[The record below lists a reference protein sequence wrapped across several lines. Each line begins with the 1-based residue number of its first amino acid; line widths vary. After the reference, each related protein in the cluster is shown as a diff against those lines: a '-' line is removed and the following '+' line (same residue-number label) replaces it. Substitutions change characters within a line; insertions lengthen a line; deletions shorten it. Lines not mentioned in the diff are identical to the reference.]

1 MLVRKTMKLAT
12 LTSAVLAL
20 SLFASGLTI
29 AHAYGPAQWQ
39 ATFSGNF
46 TNPTTG
52 QRGGFWGW
60 CDFAGSASDGLSGT
74 SADCQLSVYMFNGG
88 GASNGGLFHADIQ
101 GNSWNVQPS
110 TMGGP
115 PANDFFVT
123 SGTAT
128 VTGPLVVTVLKS
140 GGPVPPGCTV
150 SGDTATCPL
159 SFWSAIGLISPDTGI
174 PAVPGHFSLAK
185 ALEMLGL
192 ELPPGSHVNVQVT
205 RIP

>member
-1 MLVRKTMKLAT
+1 MLFHKTMKFAT
-12 LTSAVLAL
+12 LASAMLAL
-20 SLFASGLTI
+20 SMFASAFTI

-39 ATFSGNF
+39 AGFSGNF

-74 SADCQLSVYMFNGG
+74 SADCELAAYMFNGA
-88 GASNGGLFHADIQ
+88 GANNGGLFQASIQ
-101 GNSWNVQPS
+101 GTAWNVQPT
-110 TMGGP
+110 TMGP
-115 PANDFFVT
+115 PGNDFFVT

-140 GGPVPPGCTV
+140 GAPVPPGCTV

-159 SFWSAIGLISPDTGI
+159 SFWASIGLITPDTGI
-174 PAVPGHFSLAK
+174 PAMPGHFSLANI
-185 ALEMLGL
+185 AEILGI
-192 ELPPGSHVNVQVT
+192 EIPPGTHIDVQVT
-205 RIP
+205 QIS